1 MLQTGDHAPEIT
13 LPLHGGGP
21 GNTASLESLA
31 NGQSTVLVVFF
42 KISCPVCQYSF
53 PFLERLSKGSLP
65 VVAVSQDDALG
76 TAEFHQELRIT
87 IPTLLD
93 ERSSRYPAS
102 NSYRISNVP
111 SMFLIDLQT
120 QRVLMSESGFS
131 KQAFEEWGRLA
142 GVAPFLPNERIPVY
156 RPG

>member
-1 MLQTGDHAPEIT
+1 MLQPGDKAPAIT
-13 LPLHGGGP
+13 LPLVGGG
-21 GNTASLESLA
+21 GSGDAVSLESLA
-31 NGQSTVLVVFF
+31 NGGSTVLVVFF

-65 VVAVSQDDALG
+65 VVAVSQDDASG
-76 TAEFHQELRIT
+76 TAEFLEELGIT

-93 ERSSRYPAS
+93 ERGRYPAS
-102 NSYRISNVP
+102 SAYRISNVP
-111 SMFLIDLQT
+111 SMYLVDLQT
-120 QRVLMSESGFS
+120 QRVLMSEAGFS

-142 GVAPFLPNERIPVY
+142 GVAPFLPTERIPVY